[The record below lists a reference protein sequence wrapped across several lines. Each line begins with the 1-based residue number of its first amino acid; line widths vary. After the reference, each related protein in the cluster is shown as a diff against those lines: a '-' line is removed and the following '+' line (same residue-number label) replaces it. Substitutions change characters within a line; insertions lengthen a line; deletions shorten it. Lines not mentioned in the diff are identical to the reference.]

1 MILTLQEVH
10 LKVQCIELEKKINAT
25 TQYNSKPYYRE
36 DVPLNRYSSR
46 ASSNRVRKQFRDD
59 QLCNKAQIIHM
70 FYHSAIK
77 FSHKR
82 HRYRINNNND
92 EQSINA
98 LDLLPVVIPISL
110 FLQSSSQFHQRH
122 ISKVFYMHLI
132 QLILY
137 LSYLSKDYDKN
148 L

>member
-59 QLCNKAQIIHM
+59 
-70 FYHSAIK
+70 
-77 FSHKR
+77 
-82 HRYRINNNND
+82 
-92 EQSINA
+92 
-98 LDLLPVVIPISL
+98 
-110 FLQSSSQFHQRH
+110 
-122 ISKVFYMHLI
+122 
-132 QLILY
+132 
-137 LSYLSKDYDKN
+137 
-148 L
+148 